1 MGNPHNRDDHPEG
14 ATGAQQHSETCRTS
28 GVYRINLDDAGTFE
42 EVMSHAAGDWTQVSE
57 LTVSG
62 HMNKADMACFA
73 RLTNLAKLDLS
84 QTNIASICGCHN
96 LRQLHTV
103 ILPDTVE
110 VIEERAFSFCESLE
124 TIKLPQTLKE
134 IGKYAFSETSLRI
147 AAMPEGVTLIPEG
160 AFSGCPLEAIFLPS
174 TIERIESDG
183 NPTFSCDWPPEYNKI
198 SDIYC
203 KSIIPPVGYHSA
215 LPRPQQRITLHVPA
229 MSLDAYKKHCPRYID
244 VIALE
249 GDDAPSEID
258 TIELNGEYTLYDF
271 SALSGAPDL
280 TIGSDSRLAKITI
293 NGSETLT
300 LNKFVMHQELCRFRN
315 DVKRISD
322 NRVLYSI
329 PTADILFTKSD
340 VSAKSVTT
348 IIKLPLG
355 SWTLVSF
362 PYDVLT
368 ANVLAPEGFDLELW
382 QYIGQTPGKKWR
394 NVGSGETL
402 NAYTGYLI
410 RCTRPSGLY
419 EENEKIEIEFPAV
432 DNERKNNIFRYDNVA
447 IPLAAP
453 TSSLEA
459 TWHLIGNPYPTY
471 LSNKQLGFEALVA
484 MWDGNGFTIRS
495 TVGDDF
501 IIFPNEAFFVQC
513 APGTQE
519 IIIPSGSR
527 CHDRN
532 SQQQLIATAA
542 HNARTAI
549 CFDFGILVPKDEISS
564 QR

>member
-1 MGNPHNRDDHPEG
+1 MKNPHNRDDHPEG

-62 HMNKADMACFA
+62 HLNKVDMACLA

-84 QTNIASICGCHN
+84 QTDIKSIGGCQR
-96 LRQLHTV
+96 LSQLHTV

-110 VIEERAFSFCESLE
+110 VIEEYAFFVCGSLA
-124 TIKLPQTLKE
+124 TIKLPRTLKV
-134 IGKYAFSETSLRI
+134 IAKHAFSETSLKV
-147 AAMPEGVTLIPEG
+147 AAVPEGVTLIQDG
-160 AFSGCPLEAIFLPS
+160 AFAGCPLEAIFLPS
-174 TIERIESDG
+174 TIEKIESNG

-203 KSIIPPVGYHSA
+203 KSIIPPVGLLEVNV
-215 LPRPQQRITLHVPA
+215 LPHPQQRITLHVPA

-244 VIALE
+244 VRALE
-249 GDDAPSEID
+249 GDAAPSEID
-258 TIELNGEYTLYDF
+258 TIELTGEFTLDDF
-271 SALSGAPDL
+271 SALCCAPDL
-280 TIGSDSRLAKITI
+280 IIGSDFRHAKVTI

-300 LNKFVMHQELCRFRN
+300 LNKFVMHQELCRFCI
-315 DVKRISD
+315 DVKSISD

-329 PTADILFTKSD
+329 PTADILFTKSN

-348 IIKLPLG
+348 KIKLPLG

-368 ANVLAPEGFDLELW
+368 ADVLAPEGFDLELW

-495 TVGDDF
+495 TVSDDF

-527 CHDRN
+527 CHDLN
-532 SQQQLIATAA
+532 SQQQLIAPAA
-542 HNARTAI
+542 HNTRTAT
-549 CFDFGILVPKDEISS
+549 CFDFGILVPK
-564 QR
+564 

>member
-1 MGNPHNRDDHPEG
+1 MENPHNRDDHPEG

-28 GVYRINLDDAGTFE
+28 GVYRIDIAEAGTFE
-42 EVMSHAAGDWTQVSE
+42 KVMRRVACDWAHVSE

-62 HMNKADMACFA
+62 NMNKADMACFA

-84 QTNIASICGCHN
+84 QTDITRIGGCQF

-110 VIEERAFSFCESLE
+110 VIEERAFCLCESLE
-124 TIKLPQTLKE
+124 TIKLPKTLKE
-134 IGKYAFSETSLRI
+134 IGKYAFSETSLRV

-160 AFSGCPLEAIFLPS
+160 VFSGCPLEAVFLPS

-215 LPRPQQRITLHVPA
+215 LPPPQHRITLHVPL
-229 MSLDAYKKHCPRYID
+229 MSLEAYKKNCPRYID

-249 GDDAPSEID
+249 GDDAPSKID
-258 TIELNGEYTLYDF
+258 KIDLTGEYTLDDF

-280 TIGSDSRLAKITI
+280 TIGSDSRQAKITI

-300 LNKFVMHQELCRFRN
+300 LNKFVMHQKLCRFCN
-315 DVKRISD
+315 DVKRIGD
-322 NRVLYSI
+322 NRILYSI
-329 PTADILFTKSD
+329 PSADILFTKSD

-348 IIKLPLG
+348 KLKLPLG

-368 ANVLAPEGFDLELW
+368 ADVLAPEGFDLELW
-382 QYIGQTPGKKWR
+382 QYTGQTPGKKWR

-432 DNERKNNIFRYDNVA
+432 DNERKNNIFRHDDVA
-447 IPLAAP
+447 IPLASP
-453 TSSLEA
+453 TSSQEA
-459 TWHLIGNPYPTY
+459 AWHLIGNPYPTY
-471 LSNKQLGFEALVA
+471 LSNQQLGFEALVA
-484 MWDGNGFTIRS
+484 MWNGNGFTIRS

-513 APGTQE
+513 APETQE

-527 CHDRN
+527 CHDLN
-532 SQQQLIATAA
+532 LQQQLIATAA
-542 HNARTAI
+542 HNTSTAT
-549 CFDFGILVPKDEISS
+549 CFDFGLLVPKDETIDYI
-564 QR
+564 